1 MDINRTGSRN
11 AQFEDPAQ
19 KAERTG
25 ARFTN
30 SASQPAD
37 PAAAAPPAGV
47 PPGITQVDLRD
58 PPKAGEIVMRCF
70 GELVDN
76 MGRQLGAP
84 LSDEQRRNLLEFLG
98 NDPVMRGK
106 LLSYLDQ
113 TVK

>member
-1 MDINRTGSRN
+1 MDINRTGPRN

-25 ARFTN
+25 ARFTS

-37 PAAAAPPAGV
+37 PVASAPPAGV
-47 PPGITQVDLRD
+47 PAGITQADLRD
-58 PPKAGEIVMRCF
+58 PQKADEALMRCF

-76 MGRQLGAP
+76 AERQLGVP
-84 LSDEQRRNLLEFLG
+84 LSDVQRRNLIEFLG

-106 LLSYLDQ
+106 LISHLDQ
-113 TVK
+113 VVK

>member
-1 MDINRTGSRN
+1 MDINRTGPRN

-30 SASQPAD
+30 SASQPVD
-37 PAAAAPPAGV
+37 PGAAPPAGI
-47 PPGITQVDLRD
+47 PPGITQADLRD
-58 PPKAGEIVMRCF
+58 PQKAEEAVMRCF

-76 MGRQLGAP
+76 AGSQLGVP

-106 LLSYLDQ
+106 LLSYLEQ
-113 TVK
+113 NVK